1 MKYKAILKEL
11 YVGLGLTASLWM
23 LYFVFLEN
31 TRPVE
36 YLRWQTFR
44 LLQWTASPA
53 RKVQDPQRTPVVIID
68 ISTLRPTPSETGFT
82 PRADLELIL
91 LQLVCTP
98 APDWNKNWNDKWKT
112 WNGDVSNL
120 LCSKD
125 LGKKK
130 RAPPAVIGVD
140 IDFSPQTEADGRWR
154 FIDPAS
160 DPSFFQFSEQFDAP
174 VFVGVSRT
182 VDKPW
187 NFWLGLPQ
195 YRQLAAALWLQENPE
210 KVLTTGSGAP
220 SFASAI
226 ASTYRQRSSAQDSDK
241 QRSVPHELRDI
252 FFEQES
258 ETQEAGVR
266 NTVIDYNAS
275 NAFKVVQHYNLA
287 SEVKRNPD
295 EFSGKI
301 VLIGDAHALD
311 AGSGAFPE
319 SDTFRIPLHDGTVGG
334 VEVHAAAVYTLIHPE
349 ARFWTLRRP
358 WDLTIDLLLAGAIT
372 LFLAYYGYRRG
383 GWPDEKHNRIFF
395 VGGALS
401 VLVLAILFSPFLI
414 WDGCIIVVLSLTLHP
429 YVHEKITR
437 LEHKRKHHVGRE
449 SQE

>member
-1 MKYKAILKEL
+1 
-11 YVGLGLTASLWM
+11 
-23 LYFVFLEN
+23 
-31 TRPVE
+31 
-36 YLRWQTFR
+36 
-44 LLQWTASPA
+44 
-53 RKVQDPQRTPVVIID
+53 
-68 ISTLRPTPSETGFT
+68 
-82 PRADLELIL
+82 
-91 LQLVCTP
+91 
-98 APDWNKNWNDKWKT
+98 
-112 WNGDVSNL
+112 
-120 LCSKD
+120 
-125 LGKKK
+125 
-130 RAPPAVIGVD
+130 
-140 IDFSPQTEADGRWR
+140 
-154 FIDPAS
+154 
-160 DPSFFQFSEQFDAP
+160 
-174 VFVGVSRT
+174 
-182 VDKPW
+182 
-187 NFWLGLPQ
+187 
-195 YRQLAAALWLQENPE
+195 
-210 KVLTTGSGAP
+210 LTTGSGAP